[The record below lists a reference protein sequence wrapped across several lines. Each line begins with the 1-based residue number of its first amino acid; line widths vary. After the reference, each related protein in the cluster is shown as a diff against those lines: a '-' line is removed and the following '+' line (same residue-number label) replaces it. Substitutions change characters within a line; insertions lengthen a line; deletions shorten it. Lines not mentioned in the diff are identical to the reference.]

1 VTSGPTR
8 VAAREVHLER
18 LIGRTVRD
26 RDGRSAGAVEEI
38 VVEARGDAWVVTEYL
53 TGPAGTLERL
63 ASRDIGLWLV
73 GLLGAAKSPGGY
85 RIPWSQLD
93 LSDPVHPRL
102 RCRVD
107 ALSRVD

>member
-1 VTSGPTR
+1 MTR
-8 VAAREVHLER
+8 GAAREIHLER

-26 RDGRSAGAVEEI
+26 RDGRSAGAIEEI
-38 VVEARGDAWVVTEYL
+38 VAEARGGACVVTEYL

-63 ASRDIGLWLV
+63 ASLDLGLWLV

-85 RIPWSQLD
+85 RVPWRQLD

-107 ALSRVD
+107 ELSRVE